1 MVCNQRFALELGM
14 LASLLCLA
22 TGCTSLSKPKL
33 GDLFSTNSKLK
44 ESKYPPPANLVAI
57 WTPATLDT
65 VGKPSIRGFGG
76 RIFFYNDASQA
87 VPVEGQLVVYAYND
101 SGKSLPSKTPDKRF
115 AFKPEKLTSHFTPG
129 NLGAS
134 YSIWLP
140 WDPVGGPQAEISLV
154 PVFTAVSGQ
163 VVMGQSSKNL
173 LAGREPVTQGTL
185 IPLPR
190 QARSEV
196 QQVSYQQ
203 TEVDS
208 QRFSRTPSP
217 AAEERL
223 QTTSIPLPPSL
234 TQRLA
239 AARAPEA
246 PRVETTANAAARQP
260 ASGRWEP
267 GVSQPTL
274 TRTPERLAAGMIHA
288 PWSPPDPRS
297 TRFSPSRGSR
307 QVPIGGSPQPVRDPS
322 QWQPD
327 PSGSPLAPPP
337 GPQSAP
343 GFPAPGAW
351 STGATLPP

>member
-1 MVCNQRFALELGM
+1 MVCNQHFALGTCT
-14 LASLLCLA
+14 LAGLLCLA
-22 TGCTSLSKPKL
+22 TGCTALSKPKL
-33 GDLFSTNSKLK
+33 GDLFASSSKLK

-65 VGKPSIRGFGG
+65 PGKPSIRGFGG
-76 RIFFYNDASQA
+76 RIFFYNDSSQA

-115 AFKPEKLTSHFTPG
+115 AFKPEQLTSHFTPG

-173 LAGREPVTQGTL
+173 LAGREPTTQGTL

-190 QARSEV
+190 QARNEV

-203 TEVDS
+203 TEADS
-208 QRFSRTPSP
+208 QRFSRTSSGE
-217 AAEERL
+217 AEARL

-234 TQRLA
+234 TQRMA
-239 AARAPEA
+239 AARPAEA
-246 PRVETTANAAARQP
+246 PRLDTNSVPAARQ
-260 ASGRWEP
+260 AATGNWEP
-267 GVSQPTL
+267 TASPTL
-274 TRTPERLAAGMIHA
+274 SRTPERLAGTIHA

-327 PSGSPLAPPP
+327 PSGSPLVPLP
-337 GPQSAP
+337 GLQSAP